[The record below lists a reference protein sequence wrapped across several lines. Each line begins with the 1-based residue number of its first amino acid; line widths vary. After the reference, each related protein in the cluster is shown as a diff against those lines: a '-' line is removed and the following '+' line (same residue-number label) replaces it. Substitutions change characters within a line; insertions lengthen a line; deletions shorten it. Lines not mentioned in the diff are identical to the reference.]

1 MLISEVARLADA
13 LAAEVSKVILGKP
26 KAVRGVLTG
35 LFAGGHVLIEDIP
48 GVGKTMLARAVALA
62 IGGEFRR
69 VQFTPDLLPADVT
82 GTNIY
87 DQRTGEFGFRRG
99 PVFANVVLADE
110 INRATPKLQSALLE
124 CMEERQVTADG
135 TTYTLPD
142 PFMVIATENPVE
154 FRGTHPLP
162 ETQLDRF
169 LVRIDI
175 GYPGHAAEVEMLE
188 RQAKTHPIGTV
199 APCATPQEIT
209 AARAACREVH
219 AEPSVRDYIVR
230 LVEAT
235 REHPEITLGASPRGS
250 IAILRAAQASAA
262 MSGREFVSPDDVRMH
277 APACLLHRM
286 VFGGVDRRAAGS
298 LVEGLL
304 DAVPVPV

>member
-1 MLISEVARLADA
+1 MLISEVARLAEE
-13 LAAEVSKVILGKP
+13 LTAEVCKVIIGKP
-26 KAVRGVLTG
+26 RAVRGVLTG

-87 DQRTGEFGFRRG
+87 DQRTGQFGFRPG

-135 TTYTLPD
+135 TAYPLPD

-188 RQAKTHPIGTV
+188 RQAKSHPIGSV
-199 APCATPQEIT
+199 APRATPKEISE
-209 AARAACREVH
+209 ARAACREVH
-219 AEPSVRDYIVR
+219 AEPSIRDYIVR
-230 LVEAT
+230 VVEAT

-262 MSGREFVSPDDVRMH
+262 MAGREFVTPDDVRLH

-286 VFGGVDRRAAGS
+286 VLGGVDRRAAGS
-298 LVEGLL
+298 RVEALR
-304 DAVPVPV
+304 DAVPVPG